1 MFLLRLLINALAL
14 LVVAYVVPGIEVSS
28 FYIALIA
35 AVILGVLNAIL
46 RPILLIL
53 TLPITV
59 LTLGFFA
66 LVINALIFW
75 FVASFLEGF
84 TVRGFTAAFVGAII
98 MWIVSLVTGLVFKK

>member
-14 LVVAYVVPGIEVSS
+14 LAVAYLVPGIEVSS

-46 RPILLIL
+46 RPILIIL
-53 TLPITV
+53 TLPITL

-66 LVINALIFW
+66 LIINAFIFW
-75 FVASFLEGF
+75 FVASFLDGF
-84 TVRGFTAAFVGAII
+84 TVRGFAAAFVGAGI
-98 MWIVSLVTGLVFKK
+98 MWIVSLITGMVLKK

>member
-35 AVILGVLNAIL
+35 AVILGLLNAIL
-46 RPILLIL
+46 RPILIIL

-84 TVRGFTAAFVGAII
+84 MVRGFTAAFVGAII
-98 MWIVSLVTGLVFKK
+98 MWIVSLVTGMLLKR

>member
-75 FVASFLEGF
+75 FVASFLDGF

-98 MWIVSLVTGLVFKK
+98 MWIVSLVTGMLLKR